1 MPRKNVAKTYTD
13 KTGRFAKGN
22 PGRPKGAR
30 HKASQAIEQLL
41 EGEAKALTRKAIDMA
56 LDGDTTALR
65 LCLERIAPAKKDAAV
80 RFPLP
85 PMATANDAVKAAGSV
100 VRAVSTAQLTP
111 GEGASIMALVEAF
124 RRNAL
129 TDELERRILALEGA
143 SHEGA

>member
-41 EGEAKALTRKAIDMA
+41 EGEAKALTRKAIDLA

-65 LCLERIAPAKKDAAV
+65 LCLERIAPARKDAAV
-80 RFPLP
+80 RFPFP
-85 PMATANDAVKAAGSV
+85 NQPAFDVRH
-100 VRAVSTAQLTP
+100 VRADQRPVV
-111 GEGASIMALVEAF
+111 VELL
-124 RRNAL
+124 NGVH
-129 TDELERRILALEGA
+129 TD
-143 SHEGA
+143 